1 MRMKICSTPNHSGDI
16 SQSNKYLRLLSD
28 VGVFAVGNFLAKLI
42 QYFLLPLYTS
52 AMTTETYGT
61 AELLN
66 NLSEMLF
73 PIVTL
78 AIYEAVFRFAVDPD
92 QDLDALLYESTALLV
107 KMFLGALAVGLI
119 LQKVIGYAYTYELL
133 FVLAAYS
140 FRMLFANYARG
151 AGYVE
156 VFSLNGI
163 VNALALAVFSW
174 LSLVRL
180 DYGVRGYLFA
190 LGCAHIA
197 SGVVLLIGAG
207 IPQRLLLRKKDKPL
221 LRRMLRYSIPMIFS
235 DIAWVVTSMSGR
247 YVILFAC
254 GAGIA
259 GLYTAANKLPAV
271 IRVISTVFQQA
282 WQLSSA
288 REFESG
294 GHSTFYENVWRFYS
308 AVMLMLG
315 AVVIAFTPILADMT
329 LKKDFFEAWRYIPPM
344 MFYAVVHSMS
354 AYFGS
359 ILLACKKTRTAMHG
373 MVLGA
378 AINLVLAIA
387 LIQPLG
393 IWGVLT
399 ASVICYLAILVH
411 RILSVRKEVAIDL
424 RLKQVIPLFL
434 MLVAE
439 TVLMCFDIPLCR
451 WLAWSICALMLAAC
465 FAMFRGDI
473 TSAVQKI
480 REKRVNSQ

>member
-1 MRMKICSTPNHSGDI
+1 MQSGEKTK
-16 SQSNKYLRLLSD
+16 QSNKYLRLLSD
-28 VGVFAVGNFLAKLI
+28 VGVFAVGNLLAKLI

-107 KMFLGALAVGLI
+107 KMFLGVLAVGLI

-151 AGYVE
+151 AGYVK

-163 VNALALAVFSW
+163 VNAFAVAVFSW
-174 LSLVRL
+174 LFLICL
-180 DYGVRGYLFA
+180 DYGVRGYLIA

-197 SGVVLLIGAG
+197 SVVVLLIGAG
-207 IPQRLLLRKKDKPL
+207 IPQRLLLRKTNKPL
-221 LRRMLRYSIPMIFS
+221 LRRMLRYSVPMIFN
-235 DIAWVVTSMSGR
+235 DIAWYVTSMSGR
-247 YVILFAC
+247 YVILFVC
-254 GAGIA
+254 GTGIA

-271 IRVISTVFQQA
+271 ITVISLVFQQA
-282 WQLSSA
+282 WQLNAS
-288 REFESG
+288 REFGSG
-294 GHSTFYENVWRFYS
+294 EQSAFYENVWRLYS
-308 AVMLMLG
+308 AALLVFG
-315 AVVIAFTPILADMT
+315 AVVIAFTPLLAAMT

-344 MFYAVVHSMS
+344 MLAVLIDCLA
-354 AYFGS
+354 AYFGT
-359 ILLACKKTRTAMHG
+359 ILTACKQTKTAMNG
-373 MVLGA
+373 MLLGA
-378 AINLVLAIA
+378 VINLVLAIA
-387 LIQPLG
+387 LIRPFG
-393 IWGVLT
+393 IWGVLI
-399 ASVICYLAILVH
+399 ASIICYLVILVH
-411 RILSVRKEVAIDL
+411 RIIYAQREVTINL
-424 RLKQVIPLFL
+424 HLKQVIPLFL
-434 MLVAE
+434 LLLAE

-451 WLAWSICALMLAAC
+451 WLSWFICVLMLTAC

-480 REKRVNSQ
+480 RNRQ

>member
-1 MRMKICSTPNHSGDI
+1 MKIKNTKKQSGGI
-16 SQSNKYLRLLSD
+16 PQSNKYLRLLSD
-28 VGVFAVGNFLAKLI
+28 VSVFAVGNLLAKLI
-42 QYFLLPLYTS
+42 QYCLLPLYTS

-119 LQKVIGYAYTYELL
+119 LQKVIGYAYTYELM

-151 AGYVE
+151 AGYVK

-163 VNALALAVFSW
+163 VNAFALAVFSW
-174 LSLVRL
+174 LFLIRL

-197 SGVVLLIGAG
+197 SVVVLLIGAG

-259 GLYTAANKLPAV
+259 GLYTAANELPAV
-271 IRVISTVFQQA
+271 MRVVSSVFQQA
-282 WQLSSA
+282 WQLNSA

-294 GHSTFYENVWRFYS
+294 EQSAFYENVWRLYS
-308 AVMLMLG
+308 AIILMFG
-315 AVVIAFTPILADMT
+315 AVVIAFTPVLAAMT

-344 MFYAVVHSMS
+344 MLAVLIDCLA
-354 AYFGS
+354 AYFGT
-359 ILLACKKTRTAMHG
+359 IITACKQTKTAMNG
-373 MVLGA
+373 MLMGA
-378 AINLVLAIA
+378 VINLVLAIA
-387 LIQPLG
+387 LIRPFG
-393 IWGVLT
+393 IWGVLI
-399 ASVICYLAILVH
+399 ASIICYLAIFVH
-411 RILSVRKEVAIDL
+411 RIIYAQREVTINL
-424 RLKQVIPLFL
+424 HLKQVIPLFL
-434 MLVAE
+434 LLSAE

-451 WLAWSICALMLAAC
+451 WLAWSICALMLVVC

-473 TSAVQKI
+473 VSAVQKL
-480 REKRVNSQ
+480 RNRQ

>member
-1 MRMKICSTPNHSGDI
+1 MRSGKETK
-16 SQSNKYLRLLSD
+16 QSNKYLRLLSD
-28 VGVFAVGNFLAKLI
+28 VGVFAVGNLLAKLI

-78 AIYEAVFRFAVDPD
+78 AIYEAAFRFAVDPD

-107 KMFLGALAVGLI
+107 KMFLGVLAIGLI

-140 FRMLFANYARG
+140 FRMLFAYYARG
-151 AGYVE
+151 AGYVTA
-156 VFSLNGI
+156 FSLNGI
-163 VNALALAVFSW
+163 VDAFALAVFSW
-174 LSLVRL
+174 LFLIRL
-180 DYGVRGYLFA
+180 DYGVRGYLLA
-190 LGCAHIA
+190 LGFAHIA
-197 SGVVLLIGAG
+197 AIVVLLIGAG
-207 IPQRLLLRKKDKPL
+207 IPKRLLLRKKDKPL
-221 LRRMLRYSIPMIFS
+221 LRRMLRYSIPMIFNN
-235 DIAWVVTSMSGR
+235 IAWWVTSMYGR

-271 IRVISTVFQQA
+271 VSTISGVFQQA
-282 WQLSSA
+282 WQLNAS

-294 GHSTFYENVWRFYS
+294 EQRTFYDNVWRLYS
-308 AVMLMLG
+308 AMMLMFG
-315 AVVIAFTPILADMT
+315 AVVIAFTPLLAVMT

-359 ILLACKKTRTAMHG
+359 ILLACKKTSTAMHG

-399 ASVICYLAILVH
+399 ASVICYLTILVH

-434 MLVAE
+434 LLVAE

-451 WLAWSICALMLAAC
+451 WLAWSICALMLAVC

-473 TSAVQKI
+473 ATAVQKI
-480 REKRVNSQ
+480 REKKVNSQ

>member
-1 MRMKICSTPNHSGDI
+1 MKIVNTKKQTGGIP
-16 SQSNKYLRLLSD
+16 QSNKYLSLLSD
-28 VGVFAVGNFLAKLI
+28 VGVFAVGNLLAKLI

-151 AGYVE
+151 AGYVTA
-156 VFSLNGI
+156 FSLSGV
-163 VNALALAVFSW
+163 VNAFALAVFSW
-174 LSLVRL
+174 LFLIRL

-197 SGVVLLIGAG
+197 SVVVLLIGAE
-207 IPQRLLLRKKDKPL
+207 IPRRLLLRKKDKPL

-259 GLYTAANKLPAV
+259 GLFTAANKLPAV
-271 IRVISTVFQQA
+271 ITVISLVFQQA
-282 WQLSSA
+282 WQLNAS
-288 REFESG
+288 REFGSG
-294 GHSTFYENVWRFYS
+294 EQCTFYENVWRLYS
-308 AVMLMLG
+308 ALMLMLG
-315 AVVIAFTPILADMT
+315 AVVIAFTPVLAAMT

-344 MFYAVVHSMS
+344 MLSAVIHSMS
-354 AYFGS
+354 TYFGS
-359 ILLACKKTRTAMHG
+359 ILLACKQTRTAMHG
-373 MVLGA
+373 MALGA
-378 AINLVLAIA
+378 AVNLVLAIA
-387 LIQPLG
+387 LIRPLG

-399 ASVICYLAILVH
+399 ASVICYLSILVH
-411 RILSVRKEVAIDL
+411 RIVSVRKVVAINL
-424 RLKQVIPLFL
+424 HLKQVIPLFGL
-434 MLVAE
+434 LLTEA
-439 TVLMCFDIPLCR
+439 VLMCFDSSLCR
-451 WLAWSICALMLAAC
+451 WLSWGICAVMAAAC
-465 FAMFRGDI
+465 IAIFRKDI
-473 TSAVQKI
+473 AAAARKLRQRKTRDIV
-480 REKRVNSQ
+480 